1 MADANSGNQIAGN
14 CHRHCD
20 GGQISRMLASR
31 ALLSDESGRSRS
43 KTTSRDFQFHAILSA
58 TASPALRLAGGH
70 ARGNGMEGHGRLV
83 ILIVLMVA
91 VLVSVIGCQKSN
103 EHPKYRIAL
112 GPWVGFGPLYL
123 ARDKGFFKEQ
133 GIEVDLIVLTG
144 VAERNSALKSGK
156 LDALAAPVDYFAL
169 SAGNGVP
176 AVIVMAIDES
186 VGGDGIVA
194 KKSVKSFADLRGKK
208 VAAQKGLPSDFF
220 LRALLQQNG
229 MDVKDI
235 DYIDME
241 TAQAGAA
248 FLAGDL
254 DAAVVWEPWL
264 TKAKEQG
271 KGHILASTR
280 DYRNLIVDCLAFSPT
295 VVQTKPDDVQ
305 RIVNALLKAIDYAK
319 AHPVEASEIMAKYF
333 EVDPPNY
340 RALLNG
346 VEFADLRRNREY
358 FGTRESPGPLF
369 QVAARASE
377 IWKKAGVISS
387 PVRAQDIIATDF
399 VQGTER

>member
-1 MADANSGNQIAGN
+1 MVGY
-14 CHRHCD
+14 R
-20 GGQISRMLASR
+20 RLAVVVCLIVT
-31 ALLSDESGRSRS
+31 ALLSI
-43 KTTSRDFQFHAILSA
+43 AA
-58 TASPALRLAGGH
+58 
-70 ARGNGMEGHGRLV
+70 
-83 ILIVLMVA
+83 
-91 VLVSVIGCQKSN
+91 CQQGKDM
-103 EHPKYRIAL
+103 PKYRIAL

-133 GIEVDLIVLTG
+133 GVEVDLIVLTG

-176 AVIVMAIDES
+176 ATIVMAIDES

-194 KKSVKSFADLRGKK
+194 RRSIKSIGDLRKKK

-229 MDVKDI
+229 INVEEI
-235 DYIDME
+235 NYIDME

-264 TKAKEQG
+264 TRAKE
-271 KGHILASTR
+271 KGNGHVLASTR
-280 DYRNLIVDCLAFSPT
+280 DHRNLIVDCLAFNQA
-295 VVQTKPDDVQ
+295 VIRTKPADVQ
-305 RIVNALLKAIDYAK
+305 RVVNAILKAIDYAR
-319 AHPVEASEIMAKYF
+319 ANPVEASKVVAKYF
-333 EVDPPNY
+333 EMDPAKY
-340 RALLNG
+340 RAILEG
-346 VEFADLRRNREY
+346 VEFTDHKRNREY

-369 QVAARASE
+369 QVASRASGIWLKARA
-377 IWKKAGVISS
+377 IS
-387 PVRAQDIIATDF
+387 RAVQEQDIISTDF
-399 VQGTER
+399 VQQEGK